1 MTKNPGAT
9 DSEVLLVDFTE
20 PVDFYI
26 TSDAS
31 VNAFS
36 LAFEDKGEPHIVN
49 VNSALFDLMT

>member
-1 MTKNPGAT
+1 M
-9 DSEVLLVDFTE
+9 VDFTE